1 MTDSYSHYITEAFIT
16 PIRSVLMVD
25 DDYPTFDEILS
36 ARKMAN
42 SGQEFA
48 TDKEWTSHPERL
60 MSIIY
65 KFRQRSPPLLVDIHD
80 GQNVGQE
87 SEQSNAE
94 HLHQSDLL
102 ILDYQL
108 DKTRPGDGSRAIQ
121 VLRRLMRNDHFN
133 LVVVYT
139 K

>member
-1 MTDSYSHYITEAFIT
+1 
-16 PIRSVLMVD
+16 
-25 DDYPTFDEILS
+25 
-36 ARKMAN
+36 
-42 SGQEFA
+42 
-48 TDKEWTSHPERL
+48 
-60 MSIIY
+60 MSIIS

-102 ILDYQL
+102 ILDYEL

-139 K
+139 KENLDTVFQEILLGIVASLLPSCSARG